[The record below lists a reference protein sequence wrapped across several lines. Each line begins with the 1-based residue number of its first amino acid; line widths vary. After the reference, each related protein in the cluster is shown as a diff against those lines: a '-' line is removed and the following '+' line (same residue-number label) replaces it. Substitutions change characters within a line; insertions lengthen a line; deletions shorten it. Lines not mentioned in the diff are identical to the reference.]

1 DFSFLFQGAA
11 NYNVNFSHASAWEFF
26 NGASVLRHHLGRWTP
41 ETAETATYPVL
52 HNGQNNNNHQPNSS
66 FFMKDAS
73 YLRLKNVELG
83 YTFNNIKLT
92 KQTGLSSLR
101 VYVNGMNLITWDKM
115 GEGYFDPEAPSGR
128 GFFYPQLRVVN
139 IGLSTDF

>member
-1 DFSFLFQGAA
+1 IPGDIKYKDLNSDGKIDNNDEGPIGRTTVPEILYGLSGGLSYRNFDFSFLFQGAA

-92 KQTGLSSLR
+92 KQTGL
-101 VYVNGMNLITWDKM
+101 
-115 GEGYFDPEAPSGR
+115 
-128 GFFYPQLRVVN
+128 
-139 IGLSTDF
+139 